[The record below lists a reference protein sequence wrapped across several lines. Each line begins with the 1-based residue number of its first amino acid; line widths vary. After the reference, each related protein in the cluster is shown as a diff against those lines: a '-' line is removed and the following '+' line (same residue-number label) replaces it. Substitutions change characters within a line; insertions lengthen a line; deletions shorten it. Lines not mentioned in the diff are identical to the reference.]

1 MALAI
6 VSVSGRRRAKVYENV
21 QASAR
26 GGVESICDAEDRFSI
41 QHLEM
46 FLIDE
51 QRDSVVAAKA
61 VVQRHYAETV
71 AA

>member
-1 MALAI
+1 M
-6 VSVSGRRRAKVYENV
+6 
-21 QASAR
+21 
-26 GGVESICDAEDRFSI
+26 ESICDAKDRFSI
-41 QHLEM
+41 QRLGM

-51 QRDSVVAAKA
+51 QRDSVVVAKP